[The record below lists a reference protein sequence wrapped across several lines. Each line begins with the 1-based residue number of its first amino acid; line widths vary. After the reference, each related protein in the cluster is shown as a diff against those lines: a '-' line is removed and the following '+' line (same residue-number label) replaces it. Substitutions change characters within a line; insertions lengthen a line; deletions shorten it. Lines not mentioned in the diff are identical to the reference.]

1 MLRWWNSGNP
11 RNTAGLV
18 NKESRGGG
26 RERYGGRQSPPK
38 IHAGPGAFF
47 PRCDPCPPRS
57 GRLQH
62 LSKPLQ
68 DPAQYSPFRQEVAS
82 GSGSQ
87 TGRGGSKGGDV
98 CAVGGG
104 CRCVTPVSD
113 GEFEGW
119 EPRAAGKSSHGRKRR
134 RNRVGV
140 ESPLPKINSPA
151 PATFWPRE
159 RK

>member
-47 PRCDPCPPRS
+47 PRCDPCPPQS

-62 LSKPLQ
+62 LSIPLQ
-68 DPAQYSPFRQEVAS
+68 DPAQYSPFHQEVAS

-104 CRCVTPVSD
+104 VGASLQCRTVSSRAGSREQQGNQVTAESG
-113 GEFEGW
+113 GETRWGW
-119 EPRAAGKSSHGRKRR
+119 RAPSLK
-134 RNRVGV
+134 
-140 ESPLPKINSPA
+140 
-151 PATFWPRE
+151 
-159 RK
+159 